1 MTSAISFMSAVGIK
15 VNDQTEC
22 KYAGDK
28 SRKKDETSFV
38 LSGYA
43 LLVCGV
49 VIARRLLEN
58 VGFSSILTLGAA
70 FQCLG
75 FYTLLIK
82 VERAKSVAGISSKTI
97 HLYAAVLFCR
107 LGSTCIYPG
116 YLPVDS
122 SGDFLYQL
130 LDIVSLFLVLQ
141 LIKCM
146 DHTYPGTY
154 QEAEDTMDVS
164 KMAICAVVFAI
175 FIHGNLNDS
184 FLFDTMWTASMNLDT
199 VAMLPQLWM
208 VVKLGEVEALTS
220 HFVALLIASRACS
233 FAFWFYGYKEL
244 RDEERHGRKSINLAG
259 LQLLAAHALQLLLS
273 LDFLFYY
280 VKARIKGVRM
290 QLPSHSRSATI
301 SL

>member
-15 VNDQTEC
+15 VNDQTQC
-22 KYAGDK
+22 KYAYDK
-28 SRKKDETSFV
+28 SKNKDEAAFV

-43 LLVCGV
+43 LLVCGI
-49 VIARRLLEN
+49 VIAQRCIADL
-58 VGFSSILTLGAA
+58 GFSSVLTLGAA

-82 VERAKSVAGISSKTI
+82 VERAKSVAGISSKTV
-97 HLYAAVLFCR
+97 HMYAAVLFLR
-107 LGSTCIYPG
+107 LGSTCIYNG

-130 LDIVSLFLVLQ
+130 LDIVSLFMVLQ

-146 DHTYPGTY
+146 DVTYPGTY

-164 KMAICAVVFAI
+164 RMAICAAVFAI

-184 FLFDTMWTASMNLDT
+184 FIFDTMWTASMNLDT

-208 VVKLGEVEALTS
+208 VVKLGEVESLTS

-244 RDEERHGRKSINLAG
+244 RDDVRHGRNSINIAG

-280 VKARIKGVRM
+280 VKARVRGGRM
-290 QLPSHSRSATI
+290 QLPKPATI
-301 SL
+301 SI

>member
-15 VNDQTEC
+15 VQDETEC

-49 VIARRLLEN
+49 VIARRVLEN

-97 HLYAAVLFCR
+97 HLYAAVLFLR
-107 LGSTCIYPG
+107 LGSTCIYSG

-146 DHTYPGTY
+146 DHTYPSTY
-154 QEAEDTMDVS
+154 QEAEDSMEVS
-164 KMAICAVVFAI
+164 RMSICAIVFAI
-175 FIHGNLNDS
+175 CIHGNLNDS
-184 FLFDTMWTASMNLDT
+184 FLFDTMWTMSMNLDT

-208 VVKLGEVEALTS
+208 VVKLGEVECMTS
-220 HFVALLIASRACS
+220 HFVALLIGSRACS

-244 RDEERHGRKSINLAG
+244 RDDRHGRSFINLAG
-259 LQLLAAHALQLLLS
+259 LQLLTAHAIQLLLS
-273 LDFLFYY
+273 LDFLVYY
-280 VKARIKGVRM
+280 VKARIKGGRM
-290 QLPSHSRSATI
+290 QLPRTVSI
-301 SL
+301 